1 MYRQLPI
8 FLTVIVML
16 FAAVSS
22 FGGRGK
28 QAVTS
33 HGSGLHGHRLL
44 NHLLDIGEN
53 PNEDIRTNVLL
64 AMEGL

>member
-1 MYRQLPI
+1 MYNRQLSI
-8 FLTVIVML
+8 FSIVLL
-16 FAAVSS
+16 FAAVTS

-28 QAVTS
+28 QAIS
-33 HGSGLHGHRLL
+33 SGNLHGHRLL
-44 NHLLDIGEN
+44 NHLLDIGED